1 MFRVAVE
8 RHPEFNMTKQD
19 PLPDPSKPKLKE
31 LLEIILTI
39 LIRGGGTKK

>member
-1 MFRVAVE
+1 MFRVTAE
-8 RHPEFNMTKQD
+8 LRPEFYMTKQE
-19 PLPDPSKPKLKE
+19 PLPDPSKSKLKE